1 MKISIND
8 EIFNVEY
15 LNTPKQLQIGAMG
28 REKIDGCLLFD
39 VGKGEHTFWMKNCLI
54 PLDIVFVNNKKIT
67 KIYENCQPCDICNEH
82 YKGYGDIVLE
92 FEHKKNKNF
101 KINDK
106 ILFIK

>member
-8 EIFNVEY
+8 KEFNVEY
-15 LNTPKQLQIGAMG
+15 LKTPTQLQKGAMG
-28 REKIDGCLLFD
+28 RDYIDGCLLFD
-39 VGKGEHTFWMKNCLI
+39 VGKGEHSFWMKNCLI

-67 KIYENCQPCDICNEH
+67 KIYKNCQPCDICDEH

-92 FEHKKNKNF
+92 FDTNTEKNF

-106 ILFIK
+106 IIFIK